1 MARDEGPPSDLVQLQ
16 ALLDR
21 FRSHYNQERP
31 HQGIGELT
39 PDERYR
45 PGASAVEAR
54 GELALAGQEESD
66 YAPHAIVRKVWSTGL
81 VAYDRVAIVLG
92 KRWAGARVRIV
103 PVGELV
109 QVYYGRELLR
119 VLAPDRSRR
128 YQRLGTGEGKA
139 VVAGKR

>member
-1 MARDEGPPSDLVQLQ
+1 M
-16 ALLDR
+16 
-21 FRSHYNQERP
+21 
-31 HQGIGELT
+31 
-39 PDERYR
+39 
-45 PGASAVEAR
+45 
-54 GELALAGQEESD
+54 
-66 YAPHAIVRKVWSTGL
+66 
-81 VAYDRVAIVLG
+81 LG

-103 PVGELV
+103 PVDELV